1 MDPYQIVQLIEQY
14 NENPDRYTDEEAE
27 FIAQLAQGMNT
38 RFERESKPIQKGLFD
53 LVDTAA
59 FGLIPDKFRPT
70 TRGETVF
77 GDTGEEELA
86 SLLGLVGGGVAGGV
100 GLVKGGRGLINRFKR
115 GKKSSGGNS
124 MTNYGGA
131 DVDADRKNSL
141 LQLTSGTKNK
151 STKRLNPYSSD
162 IDIEINRLEREAA
175 MGDYSS
181 WERLKDL
188 YKYQS
193 GYTGNIDYRRR
204 FGGIDNFG
212 VFEKNLGV
220 LNTDDLPF

>member
-131 DVDADRKNSL
+131 DVDADRRNNL

-162 IDIEINRLEREAA
+162 VDIEINRLEREAA
-175 MGDYSS
+175 MGDWSAY
-181 WERLKDL
+181 EALKNL
-188 YKYQS
+188 RKQKS
-193 GYTGNIDYRRR
+193 GYIGNIDYRKR
-204 FGGIDNFG
+204 FGFTDFG
-212 VFEKNLGV
+212 VLDM
-220 LNTDDLPF
+220 TDLPF

>member
-70 TRGETVF
+70 TRGQTVF

-86 SLLGLVGGGVAGGV
+86 SLLGLVGGGVAGGA

-115 GKKSSGGNS
+115 GKKSSGNS

-131 DVDADRKNSL
+131 DVDADRRNNL
-141 LQLTSGTKNK
+141 LQLTAPNRRTKTYNHDEEMFYYDEMP
-151 STKRLNPYSSD
+151 RLLDS
-162 IDIEINRLEREAA
+162 
-175 MGDYSS
+175 MGY
-181 WERLKDL
+181 
-188 YKYQS
+188 
-193 GYTGNIDYRRR
+193 
-204 FGGIDNFG
+204 
-212 VFEKNLGV
+212 
-220 LNTDDLPF
+220 

>member
-1 MDPYQIVQLIEQY
+1 
-14 NENPDRYTDEEAE
+14 
-27 FIAQLAQGMNT
+27 MNT

-124 MTNYGGA
+124 MTTYGGA
-131 DVDADRKNSL
+131 DVDADDFTQFYYDNAIRPDMNRMDNL
-141 LQLTSGTKNK
+141 LQLTRGQRLLSGQTGRQVRQNK
-151 STKRLNPYSSD
+151 FPLDSTSGEAIAMRSSRRNPLPTDAGTTYRDLITQYELASPRNVRKQYAEDLVDEYFRLNPY
-162 IDIEINRLEREAA
+162 N
-175 MGDYSS
+175 
-181 WERLKDL
+181 
-188 YKYQS
+188 
-193 GYTGNIDYRRR
+193 
-204 FGGIDNFG
+204 
-212 VFEKNLGV
+212 
-220 LNTDDLPF
+220 